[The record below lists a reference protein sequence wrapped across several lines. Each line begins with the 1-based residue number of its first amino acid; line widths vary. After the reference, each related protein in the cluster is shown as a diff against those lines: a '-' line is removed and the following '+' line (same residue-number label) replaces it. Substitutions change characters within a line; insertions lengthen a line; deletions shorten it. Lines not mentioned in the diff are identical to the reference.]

1 MGCDIHAHAERRE
14 GTRWVRVPMTPE
26 PFDWRSYERFGFL
39 ADVRNY
45 SAVPPITAPRG
56 FPEDASDEVRKD
68 YEGFGLDAHTPSWL
82 SVDELTAFDYE
93 AEIEDRRC
101 SRMMPAG
108 YISGGET
115 CEPGEGKRMTLR
127 EFLGKG
133 FFDDLESLKQ
143 AGAERV
149 VFWFDN

>member
-1 MGCDIHAHAERRE
+1 MGCDIHCFAERRGANGWE
-14 GTRWVRVPMTPE
+14 CVSLDQM
-26 PFDWRSYERFGFL
+26 PFDCRSYGMFGFL
-39 ADVRNY
+39 AGVRNY